1 MARDGKTRSGRPDGQ
16 ARGRN
21 GGSEP
26 GMAAPSG
33 EQPAPMPISAAASV
47 AQAGPDA
54 QPTPSAS
61 AGSPPPAAG
70 AGPDGPAT
78 APADSVAAAP
88 PAPAG
93 MAGSPPGGL
102 SDPIP
107 VSAASDGPVA
117 EHGRP
122 MSSSTPRPADPL
134 PEAPEAGP
142 DPAPA
147 GSGGPVP
154 SPAGSGFDLR
164 LAAAAAVGGL
174 IGIGGSLLLAVGG
187 SWPDNSPA
195 ASLDR
200 ARVAGFETRLS
211 EAEKRLAAPAP
222 SASGA
227 AVPADLARRLAAL
240 EQVAADRGKQIE
252 ALQKDLQGLR
262 SAAPSGASPGASSG
276 GPVASGTAPA
286 ADPARLDELERK
298 FLADIAVAR
307 GGFEQA
313 LAAQRQALA
322 TEIRGVAGRTEAL
335 TARLDAG
342 ERAAAEK
349 LTAEIR
355 GLADKIAAGDTALE
369 AKVSGLAG
377 TLGQT
382 ARRLEALE
390 TAAGETAKRLT
401 GYEDLRKT
409 VDVLFARVAGFEETR
424 RRIETISADMARL
437 ADLGKAVEA
446 NGAGLGEARRQ
457 VEALTARS
465 TEAERRTGDLDGRL
479 GQIGKGLD
487 AAAARTAAVEARFNG
502 FSDRIGEIESFARRG
517 ADARTDAVLALSL
530 GALRAAVDDG
540 RPFATELATARTL
553 ARGAVDLAVLEPLA
567 ATGVPTSALLV
578 DRYGAVAKR
587 ILQATA
593 PAEAGGLMDKLL
605 ANAGQAV
612 SIRKVG
618 EVGGDGPE
626 ARVARLEDRLK
637 ARDLAGAL
645 AEWRALPEAG
655 RKVSADWAA
664 GLEAR
669 VAVDKALAA
678 STASVL
684 SKLVQPGQ

>member
-1 MARDGKTRSGRPDGQ
+1 MSSSDSRPATPLAEAAEADPAAVGARPDG
-16 ARGRN
+16 
-21 GGSEP
+21 
-26 GMAAPSG
+26 
-33 EQPAPMPISAAASV
+33 
-47 AQAGPDA
+47 
-54 QPTPSAS
+54 
-61 AGSPPPAAG
+61 
-70 AGPDGPAT
+70 
-78 APADSVAAAP
+78 
-88 PAPAG
+88 
-93 MAGSPPGGL
+93 
-102 SDPIP
+102 
-107 VSAASDGPVA
+107 
-117 EHGRP
+117 
-122 MSSSTPRPADPL
+122 PL
-134 PEAPEAGP
+134 PV
-142 DPAPA
+142 PAR
-147 GSGGPVP
+147 
-154 SPAGSGFDLR
+154 SGFDLR
-164 LAAAAAVGGL
+164 LAAAAAAGGL
-174 IGIGGSLLLAVGG
+174 IGIGGSLVLAIGG

-200 ARVAGFETRLS
+200 ARVAGLETRLS
-211 EAEKRLAAPAP
+211 EAEKRLAAPVPPA
-222 SASGA
+222 AA

-240 EQVAADRGKQIE
+240 EQLAADRGKQVE

-262 SAAPSGASPGASSG
+262 SAAPSGAPSGASSG
-276 GPVASGTAPA
+276 TPVASGTAPG

-313 LAAQRQALA
+313 LTAQRQALA
-322 TEIRGVAGRTEAL
+322 AEIKGVAGRTEAL

-342 ERAAAEK
+342 ERAAAER

-355 GLADKIAAGDTALE
+355 GLADRVAAGDTALE
-369 AKVSGLAG
+369 AKVSGLAE
-377 TLGQT
+377 TLGRS

-401 GYEDLRKT
+401 GYEDLKKT

-446 NGAGLGEARRQ
+446 NGTGLVEARRQ
-457 VEALTARS
+457 VEALTVRS
-465 TEAERRTGDLDGRL
+465 AEAERRAGDLDGRL

-502 FSDRIGEIESFARRG
+502 FSDRIGEIEGFARRG

-567 ATGVPTSALLV
+567 ATGVPTSAVLV

-593 PAEAGGLMDKLL
+593 PAETGGLMDKLL

-618 EVGGDGPE
+618 EIGGDGPE

-645 AEWRALPEAG
+645 AEWRALPETG